1 MHGVEQ
7 VKRRDILVFIGGLL
21 ANLPSVP
28 WAQQTPQPLE
38 FGMLFPGPADGAAVR
53 AEFLWRGL
61 KEKGFIEGKNVALL
75 SRAAAY
81 EPDGLSRLAKELAS
95 SDAKV
100 IVAVGPPAVRAV
112 KDATTKPIIA
122 IDLETDPVASGLVAS
137 LARPGGN
144 LTGLFLDFPEF
155 AGKWLE
161 LLQQAV
167 PKLARVAVFWDPTT
181 GRVQVNAAEAAARQ
195 RGLNLHIIE
204 IKDPSGFENA
214 FALAMREKTDGL
226 VILSSPL
233 FGTAVGAKP
242 VAELAA
248 RYRLP
253 AISPFPEFAQVGGLM
268 GYGTS
273 VPDLFHQAGV
283 LVGRVLKGEKPADMP
298 VERPTRLRLTINMKV
313 AKTLNLD
320 MPLSLTGR
328 ADEVIE

>member
-1 MHGVEQ
+1 MR
-7 VKRRDILVFIGGLL
+7 RRDILAFMGGLS
-21 ANLPSVP
+21 ADLPSAL
-28 WAQQTPQPLE
+28 WAQQTPQLLE

-53 AEFLWRGL
+53 AEFVWRGL
-61 KEKGFIEGKNVALL
+61 KERGFVEGKNVALL

-100 IVAVGPPAVRAV
+100 ILAVGPPAVRAV

-122 IDLETDPVASGLVAS
+122 IDLETDPIASGLVAS
-137 LARPGGN
+137 LARPGSN

-167 PKLARVAVFWDPTT
+167 PKLAKVVVFWDPTT
-181 GRVQVNAAEAAARQ
+181 GRVQVDAAEAAARQ

-204 IKDPSGFENA
+204 IKDPSGFEDA
-214 FALAMREKTDGL
+214 FVMAMRAKTDGL
-226 VILSSPL
+226 AMLSSPL
-233 FGTAVGAKP
+233 FGAAVGAKP
-242 VAELAA
+242 IAELAA

-253 AISPFPEFAQVGGLM
+253 AISPFPEFAQFGGLM

-273 VPDLFHQAGV
+273 VSDLFHQAGV

-298 VERPTRLRLTINMKV
+298 VERPTRLSLTINMKT
-313 AKTLNLD
+313 ARTLGLD
-320 MPLSLTGR
+320 LPLSLTGR